1 MKCAGF
7 LLPIL
12 EIFTEFTFSSE
23 LIEAA
28 NIFSGAIGH
37 GNEISVNK
45 RVHERITSDEIEA
58 DTNLLIC
65 IKLRQIEYYF

>member
-1 MKCAGF
+1 MLRSDWLIPNF
-7 LLPIL
+7 LRSDWLQIL
-12 EIFTEFTFSSE
+12 VACNTT
-23 LIEAA
+23 
-28 NIFSGAIGH
+28 H